1 MQNSKKFFKNSTLF
15 LEQIKKKG
23 LGQKNYNDLIKWGS
37 IYGELLF
44 SNHVGIYR
52 DDDFEKK
59 FLELFIYRKK
69 EICSTVPLCFNE
81 KEDELHIIT
90 TPLSTGGHTRLM
102 EIIIKI
108 RDHGDVLITNK
119 YELDQD
125 SIKIKE
131 GNKIHSSDKGFTINE
146 LIEIISKYKKVFLH
160 INPGDLL
167 SSCAVGFVKKSKN
180 INVYFVNH
188 ADHRFSFGFYSSNLI
203 LEVSGYGYYLTK
215 KERNLDN
222 TYLGLPLR
230 NSDFKDIKHEEKKEN
245 IKIFLSGNSS
255 KFRPYNNYLI
265 QKTISEILS
274 KFKKTNVTIVG
285 PDIRYDYWWWIPKI
299 KNLKRLNISKNIPF
313 NQYES
318 IITAADLYIDSYPEI
333 GGTAFP
339 EMRGRGIPVTGIVT
353 DAIGYTPFD
362 ATKYASS
369 DELVSAIEEFIYKD
383 KSGILAKNNDAELLI
398 KAEYAHSKKNIEFRL
413 DNIINN
419 EGRFAPFAQYKN
431 ININMYTNE
440 WMEKKIFHMSV
451 SSIKVLLSNP
461 SQSEFFNLKTIL
473 KLISRQQIVY
483 VFIKTFD
490 LLLKILITSWQRV
503 R

>member
-1 MQNSKKFFKNSTLF
+1 MRNNSDSDSDS
-15 LEQIKKKG
+15 ISS
-23 LGQKNYNDLIKWGS
+23 LGNT
-37 IYGELLF
+37 
-44 SNHVGIYR
+44 V
-52 DDDFEKK
+52 EKK
-59 FLELFIYRKK
+59 IFPVYNENNSYITK
-69 EICSTVPLCFNE
+69 EIIQGILKQGNVNE
-81 KEDELHIIT
+81 
-90 TPLSTGGHTRLM
+90 
-102 EIIIKI
+102 
-108 RDHGDVLITNK
+108 VITN
-119 YELDQD
+119 LDLWQ
-125 SIKIKE
+125 KAFRRVR
-131 GNKIHSSDKGFTINE
+131 FT
-146 LIEIISKYKKVFLH
+146 S
-160 INPGDLL
+160 
-167 SSCAVGFVKKSKN
+167 SKN
-180 INVYFVNH
+180 G
-188 ADHRFSFGFYSSNLI
+188 FGFNA
-203 LEVSGYGYYLTK
+203 E
-215 KERNLDN
+215 
-222 TYLGLPLR
+222 
-230 NSDFKDIKHEEKKEN
+230 
-245 IKIFLSGNSS
+245 
-255 KFRPYNNYLI
+255 
-265 QKTISEILS
+265 KTISEILS